1 MHNNNLIFSFR
12 YKVYLEPE
20 EDEQANKYPVIC
32 DNVQSKPAPNTRV
45 PLQEKPVD
53 SLVCNSVAI
62 NKMSTNPTT
71 ISKLSDNLGDNNAK
85 KKSRRSHGAALSSDN
100 GKRVM
105 RMGARL
111 SLSALHRERLRLT
124 SEVGALLPTI
134 SIPQS
139 SSNAFSM
146 KPRSDFEDITM
157 ETKSLFD
164 REDIKSKC
172 IAASKATAYVVH
184 TSVNDSQLDID
195 SAEALPYQS
204 EEIDESLN
212 ERFNA
217 METDL
222 PERKIVAVTLSKDE
236 NGRLGLKITGTPDG
250 IYVEDFD
257 TQSVHGAGDHGE
269 RRKLKNGD
277 RILAIN
283 GRDLTNVSY
292 ANALD
297 LIRRSKKE
305 VDFVVSQLSSL

>member
-1 MHNNNLIFSFR
+1 
-12 YKVYLEPE
+12 
-20 EDEQANKYPVIC
+20 
-32 DNVQSKPAPNTRV
+32 
-45 PLQEKPVD
+45 
-53 SLVCNSVAI
+53 
-62 NKMSTNPTT
+62 
-71 ISKLSDNLGDNNAK
+71 
-85 KKSRRSHGAALSSDN
+85 
-100 GKRVM
+100 
-105 RMGARL
+105 
-111 SLSALHRERLRLT
+111 
-124 SEVGALLPTI
+124 
-134 SIPQS
+134 
-139 SSNAFSM
+139 
-146 KPRSDFEDITM
+146 M

-297 LIRRSKKE
+297 LIRRSTKE